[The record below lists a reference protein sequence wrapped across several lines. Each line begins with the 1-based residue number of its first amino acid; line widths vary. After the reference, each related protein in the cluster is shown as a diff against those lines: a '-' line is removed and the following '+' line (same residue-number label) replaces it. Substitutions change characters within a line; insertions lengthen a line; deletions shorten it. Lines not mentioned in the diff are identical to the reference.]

1 MISFKWESVKY
12 NLTCLAHQKRHSIR
26 NLISQ
31 LWLGIRTFSI
41 IFSFLSTKGKK
52 KDFSFHRWYGNA
64 DDCRFG
70 ANDDN
75 LEDFEDFD
83 DIVPTK
89 NKPEGKPYSTW
100 WNSKIRV
107 ITGTLWVESCS
118 KFRSKRLLWWDLSEC
133 HEYARRK
140 LDVSSMNILWFV
152 EVTPLY
158 PGQSK
163 SINRKPKWVMI
174 QRIVK
179 LQQAMKHRE
188 FPAGERNNRRGLLKQ
203 FENTHNEWTWFLQT
217 FIKLIIYNFTP
228 NTNSPVQ
235 LKLSIRIQSPFHF
248 SVMLDTARHH
258 KFKLTFIWSERENMV
273 TRFPPSP
280 PGFAC

>member
-1 MISFKWESVKY
+1 MFY
-12 NLTCLAHQKRHSIR
+12 FFQQQKKSD
-26 NLISQ
+26 
-31 LWLGIRTFSI
+31 
-41 IFSFLSTKGKK
+41 FLSHLR
-52 KDFSFHRWYGNA
+52 SL
-64 DDCRFG
+64 CRRLSIWRE
-70 ANDDN
+70 NYTVDDN
-75 LEDFEDFD
+75 LEIIDE
-83 DIVPTK
+83 IVPTK
-89 NKPEGKPYSTW
+89 NKSEGKPYSTW
-100 WNSKIRV
+100 WNSKIGV

-118 KFRSKRLLWWDLSEC
+118 KFRSKRLLWWGLSEC

-140 LDVSSMNILWFV
+140 LDASSMNILWFV

-228 NTNSPVQ
+228 KTNSPVQ

-258 KFKLTFIWSERENMV
+258 KFKLAFIWSERENTV